1 MRQGLLWLSER
12 QGVFNFVRS
21 NGLARRFASRF
32 VAGES
37 IDQGVEAA
45 RELSRR
51 GITSSLD
58 LLGESVTVEAEAVAA
73 RDQYLRMLDRM
84 AASGAEV
91 NVSVKL
97 TQMGLDVSEALCVAN
112 MVAILEKAAA
122 LHGFVRLDMES
133 SEYTQ
138 RTLEFFRRRLF
149 DRFGA
154 HCGVVIQSMLRRSE
168 QDIEDLIAMKARVR
182 LCKGAYLEPPA
193 VAFPEKADVDKN
205 YVRLME
211 RLLLAGNYPG
221 LATHDEAIIAHAR
234 DFVRR
239 QGIGTDRFEFQM
251 LYGVRRDLQE
261 KPPPGGL
268 PAPGLYPV
276 RNAVVSLSHAAAG
289 GATRQHRLFPRQHRA
304 GVGTGTVSELTLG
317 GYMAKHDR
325 AAAFGGSDGQA
336 YSVAIYVDEEPD
348 LRGLYGAALLFVR
361 WSPAGDQPVGHVES
375 ETLAWGRT
383 EAEAADR
390 LKALSLYD
398 VKTALDEAIAR
409 APSEW

>member
-12 QGVFNFVRS
+12 QGVFNFVRR
-21 NGLARRFASRF
+21 NGLARKFASRF

-37 IDQGVEAA
+37 IDQGVAAA
-45 RELSRR
+45 RELARR
-51 GITSSLD
+51 GITASLD
-58 LLGESVTVEAEAVAA
+58 LLGESVTAESEAVAA
-73 RDQYLRMLDRM
+73 RDQYLRMLDQM

-97 TQMGLDVSEALCVAN
+97 TQMGLDIAEELCLAN
-112 MVAILEKAAA
+112 MTAILERAAA
-122 LHGFVRLDMES
+122 LRGFVRLDMES

-138 RTLEFFRRRLF
+138 RTLDFFKQRLF

-239 QGIGTDRFEFQM
+239 QGIATDRFEFQM
-251 LYGVRRDLQE
+251 LYGVRRDLQASLRQAGYRLRVYIPFGTQWYPYLMRRLAE
-261 KPPPGGL
+261 RPANIAFFLGNIVRESVPG
-268 PAPGLYPV
+268 
-276 RNAVVSLSHAAAG
+276 R
-289 GATRQHRLFPRQHRA
+289 
-304 GVGTGTVSELTLG
+304 
-317 GYMAKHDR
+317 
-325 AAAFGGSDGQA
+325 
-336 YSVAIYVDEEPD
+336 
-348 LRGLYGAALLFVR
+348 
-361 WSPAGDQPVGHVES
+361 
-375 ETLAWGRT
+375 
-383 EAEAADR
+383 
-390 LKALSLYD
+390 
-398 VKTALDEAIAR
+398 
-409 APSEW
+409 

>member
-12 QGVFNFVRS
+12 QGVFNFVRG

-51 GITSSLD
+51 GITASLD

-97 TQMGLDVSEALCVAN
+97 TQMGLDISEALCVAN
-112 MVAILEKAAA
+112 MTAILEKAAA
-122 LHGFVRLDMES
+122 LHGFVRLDMEGS
-133 SEYTQ
+133 AYTQ
-138 RTLEFFRRRLF
+138 RTLDFFRRRLA
-149 DRFGA
+149 DRFGT

-168 QDIEDLIAMKARVR
+168 QDVEDLIGTKARVR

-193 VAFPEKADVDKN
+193 AAFPEKADVDRN

-234 DFVRR
+234 DFARR
-239 QGIGTDRFEFQM
+239 QGVATDRFEFQM

-261 KPPPGGL
+261 SLRQAGYRLRVYIPFGTQWYPYLMRRLAERPANIAFFLGNIVRESVPG
-268 PAPGLYPV
+268 
-276 RNAVVSLSHAAAG
+276 R
-289 GATRQHRLFPRQHRA
+289 
-304 GVGTGTVSELTLG
+304 
-317 GYMAKHDR
+317 
-325 AAAFGGSDGQA
+325 
-336 YSVAIYVDEEPD
+336 
-348 LRGLYGAALLFVR
+348 
-361 WSPAGDQPVGHVES
+361 
-375 ETLAWGRT
+375 
-383 EAEAADR
+383 
-390 LKALSLYD
+390 
-398 VKTALDEAIAR
+398 
-409 APSEW
+409 